1 MKKKYI
7 LFFAIA
13 IILMFGILEV
23 NAASSFRQ
31 SSSIS
36 KISANELKVCGNFG
50 YTYDSF
56 DTRYAYYDLT
66 YCGKTSANSPVG
78 QTFFQRPLML
88 GRGDSRGSMVY
99 YSQYYITTNNE
110 WSCPIESYY
119 FSESA
124 TCLWS
129 ETTAKMTGP
138 NYWCPEAHGAIY
150 YSHISPYNLS
160 TWNWD
165 AQYVS

>member
-1 MKKKYI
+1 MKKRNI

-13 IILMFGILEV
+13 IIMMFSILGV

-36 KISANELKVCGNFG
+36 KISSNQLKVCGNFG
-50 YTYDSF
+50 YSYSTNES
-56 DTRYAYYDLT
+56 RYAYYDLT
-66 YCGKTSANSPVG
+66 YCGKTSSYSPVG
-78 QTFFQRPLML
+78 QTFFQKPTIL
-88 GRGDSRGSMVY
+88 GRGDTRGTTVY
-99 YSQYYITTNNE
+99 YTEYFINQDGE

-119 FSESA
+119 FNETA

-129 ETTAKMTGP
+129 ETTSIMTGA
-138 NYWCPEAHGAIY
+138 NYWCPEAHGTMY
-150 YSHISPYNLS
+150 YSHISPYNLAA
-160 TWNWD
+160 WNWD